1 LRIERTN
8 ERIYTR
14 VKLFLT
20 VGQKIGLLRMAG
32 RRSVFTVSIDCFDRL
47 PSTDTHMNMETSL
60 LVRVGQAILAVS
72 ATGATVLV
80 LQLAMVAA

>member
-1 LRIERTN
+1 
-8 ERIYTR
+8 
-14 VKLFLT
+14 
-20 VGQKIGLLRMAG
+20 
-32 RRSVFTVSIDCFDRL
+32 
-47 PSTDTHMNMETSL
+47 MNMETSL

>member
-1 LRIERTN
+1 ME
-8 ERIYTR
+8 
-14 VKLFLT
+14 
-20 VGQKIGLLRMAG
+20 
-32 RRSVFTVSIDCFDRL
+32 S
-47 PSTDTHMNMETSL
+47 HMNMETSL